1 MFSGLF
7 GLLAGL
13 LTTIGLYG
21 VISYMVARRTNE
33 VGIRMALG
41 AQPPDL
47 LWLILRERLWLIV
60 IGVATGLPSALGAAR
75 LASSFLFGLK
85 PSDPATIGLATFVMI
100 AAGLFAG
107 YLPARRATKDDPM
120 VALRYE

>member
-1 MFSGLF
+1 M
-7 GLLAGL
+7 
-13 LTTIGLYG
+13 YG

-33 VGIRMALG
+33 IGIRMALG

-47 LWLILRERLWLIV
+47 LWLILRETLWLIV
-60 IGVATGLPSALGAAR
+60 IGVAIGLPSALGAAR
-75 LASSFLFGLK
+75 LAASFLFGLK

-100 AAGLFAG
+100 AVAGFASL
-107 YLPARRATKDDPM
+107 LPAYRATRVDPL